1 MVTGQ
6 SFRQIRLL
14 VHFRSMHFHEI
25 IFRDFL
31 HFHSACFF
39 LPTLG
44 PTLLSAEAKLLQ
56 EAQISEQSMTGISS
70 YFLWIRSLI
79 HFQSPIAVTSRRQ
92 SLCFT
97 KSWQAHATLF
107 TYQAGTPLPEP
118 SYIYTFAK
126 HNLHQCYTIDAF
138 IIQSCRFS

>member
-1 MVTGQ
+1 MMTGQ

-25 IFRDFL
+25 ISETFTFSLSL
-31 HFHSACFF
+31 HFLS
-39 LPTLG
+39 TLG
-44 PTLLSAEAKLLQ
+44 PTLLLTEAKLLQ
-56 EAQISEQSMTGISS
+56 EAQISSEQSMTGLGSH
-70 YFLWIRSLI
+70 FLWIRSLI

-107 TYQAGTPLPEP
+107 TYQAGTPLPELR
-118 SYIYTFAK
+118 IMYTFAK